1 MNSDDE
7 HREPT
12 TEEVLGFCRNWA
24 ADVTRKWASSAV
36 EIIDRELNKTA
47 KMVRAARKAR
57 QLSPADIDVSKCSE
71 GFNPWEPHSIRKPAW
86 IDARQRRPPI
96 PERRPLAV
104 RKWQSRQAAKRKAG
118 NVNRRRARRSNR
130 GRK

>member
-12 TEEVLGFCRNWA
+12 TEEVLSFCRKWA
-24 ADVTRKWASSAV
+24 ADANALLSKRMNETARKIA
-36 EIIDRELNKTA
+36 E
-47 KMVRAARKAR
+47 AARNAR
-57 QLSPADIDVSKCSE
+57 LTPPDGMIDVSKCAE

-96 PERRPLAV
+96 PERRPLEV
-104 RKWQSRQAAKRKAG
+104 RKWQARQAAKRKAG
-118 NVNRRRARRSNR
+118 KVNRRRARR
-130 GRK
+130 K